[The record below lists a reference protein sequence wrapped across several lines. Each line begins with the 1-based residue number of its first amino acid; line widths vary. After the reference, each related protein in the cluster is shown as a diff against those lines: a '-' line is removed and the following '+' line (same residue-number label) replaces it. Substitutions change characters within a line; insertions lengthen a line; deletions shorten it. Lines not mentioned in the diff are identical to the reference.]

1 MPEERLR
8 DWQKKSGHV
17 PELLFPKTEEDLVPI
32 PHVYRFERIVHAQL
46 QNYRKKE
53 LECRKCQECH
63 DEWFESSVPE
73 AIDAVRKWSASI
85 REKPYV
91 KGSKGTWALTVEAM
105 CRSVQDDR
113 QTCLSLQERETSRR
127 LAVSPSRLPGTRSE
141 DPLRRSS
148 WLANR
153 KDRRRSMVEG
163 DSSNANRVLTFNLG
177 SD

>member
-1 MPEERLR
+1 MPEESLR

-91 KGSKGTWALTVEAM
+91 KGSKGTWALMESQKDKVEAM
-105 CRSVQDDR
+105 CRSVKDDR
-113 QTCLSLQERETSRR
+113 RTCLSLQE
-127 LAVSPSRLPGTRSE
+127 
-141 DPLRRSS
+141 
-148 WLANR
+148 
-153 KDRRRSMVEG
+153 
-163 DSSNANRVLTFNLG
+163 
-177 SD
+177 